1 MDHDYNLKDLSPDDI
16 YELLPYVVR
25 AQDPGII
32 HTFFKAL
39 SEQHNFLVGRLREM
53 PRSQDPTKTG
63 RFTPEGL
70 GEDSVLFQ
78 EWLVLKRL
86 PSRSST
92 QELRVQALALLVP
105 ASIAAF
111 TREQMLLRLLAG
123 VVGETLESGL
133 PDFALRPLLATAIQR
148 HHIKGGSVSFE
159 LLGRILGVFE
169 LKVSELWT
177 RFSIRNPSDP
187 TDPANDGDFSPN
199 PDQYPYWPRAD
210 KYGGPDDRQ
219 WPQGSEGYDPFVLD
233 DDGTATI
240 TFDQLVV
247 NRRSSRYYL
256 AVVNDKNPFVNFL
269 GEVMVKLQPGTYTL
283 VGGTDSKRAQVSL
296 PYRDGSGSV
305 SLQAITTGNYGNQ
318 ISVTVLNEA
327 SGAQKMIVDGP
338 KSKIKFK
345 SSVFDLVFG
354 VDANTFYSL
363 LPAIPVERVEDATP
377 LDVPTDRTPPDYPVT
392 GTVVGS
398 RIKSDP
404 TLHYQMDLDGFND
417 AMTVLRNL
425 VEELRPLTRTIR
437 RKSLGLVLS
446 SFVRYAPSCALLSVV
461 LQSSDGSFW
470 KLQVSQGVIS
480 WIATEEAATT
490 VPIQFDHGIG
500 QWFQWSYSPSGFVTL
515 PLTQGFNSNLS
526 ESIVFLRDGGGF
538 VYLEDG
544 ALKNAGTYSRITDTI
559 HGDGTPDEEFL
570 APGYNE
576 VSDKPTAD
584 SAQYMSGDAVYV
596 GAVPPCLL
604 FQTVPEDDLQPI
616 RSLADPDKFH
626 VGAHF
631 GTELRTD
638 GDLSMNWH
646 YDANGEM
653 VGADLRTRHAGI
665 NTDVIEPVPTGD
677 EIAEDGLSYGYP
689 IQFLDYH
696 GKYITRDRVTN
707 APVYYEYT
715 EDSPNA
721 DTGGTLLAPVSLAS
735 MDGPVEGGEVPAGWV
750 DEDSIDAG
758 QWDPYTT
765 DAWRRWRFMEF
776 VPTGVPTGLSNASG
790 KLRID
795 GIDGSGFAMGSTVLL
810 EGTSYVPYN
819 GAHPVIAVST
829 TSVTLGVNYS
839 SAATGGVVWHRQELV
854 KPEGLEAFKLTLRG
868 DPGAAPGLS
877 CTWRLW
883 RSLSGVPEIM
893 DTGTLSPGATL
904 ANSYGFAADFIW
916 IETTGLLG
924 GSGEFEFEEM
934 PTLVRTGV
942 LAAKGNE
949 RDTLQIIITNPGEYW
964 WQYGQGG
971 ADPNSLDPLLGGE
984 KWWRGG
990 NFRSE
995 WAGAYIGRGTN
1006 IPDELILSEAS

>member
-1 MDHDYNLKDLSPDDI
+1 MEHDYNLKDLSPDDI

-25 AQDPGII
+25 AQDPGVI

-39 SEQHNFLVGRLREM
+39 SAQHNFLVGKLREM

-63 RFTPEGL
+63 RFTPESL
-70 GEDSVLFQ
+70 GEDSILFQ
-78 EWLVLKRL
+78 EWLLLKRL

-92 QELRVQALALLVP
+92 QELRIAALALIVP
-105 ASIAAF
+105 ASIAAHL
-111 TREQMLLRLLAG
+111 REQMLLRLLAG

-199 PDQYPYWPRAD
+199 PDEYPYWPRAD
-210 KYGGPDDRQ
+210 KYEGPDDRQ
-219 WPQGSEGYDPFVLD
+219 WPQGSENYDPFVLD
-233 DDGTATI
+233 DGGRATI
-240 TFDQLVV
+240 EFNQLVL

-269 GEVMVKLQPGTYTL
+269 GEVSVRLQPGTYTL
-283 VGGTDSKRAQVSL
+283 TGGTDSKRAQVPI
-296 PYRDGSGSV
+296 PYQDGSGRV

-318 ISVTVLNEA
+318 ISVTILNES
-327 SGAQKMIVDGP
+327 SGAQKIVVDGP
-338 KSKIKFK
+338 QSKIKFK

-363 LPAIPVERVEDATP
+363 LPAIPVERVDDVTA
-377 LDVPTDRTPPDYPVT
+377 LDVPTDRTPPDYPIT

-398 RIKSDP
+398 TIKSDP
-404 TLHYQMDLDGFND
+404 AIHYQMDLDGFND

-461 LQSSDGSFW
+461 LQGSSGGHW
-470 KLQVSQGVIS
+470 KLQVVQRVVS
-480 WIATEEAATT
+480 WVETSDALTT
-490 VPIQFDHGIG
+490 VPVQFDHGTG
-500 QWFQWSYSPSGFVTL
+500 LWSQWSYGPNGFIPL

-526 ESIVFLRDGGGF
+526 ESIVFIQGGGGF
-538 VYLEDG
+538 IYLEDG
-544 ALKNAGTYSRITDTI
+544 ALHNAGTYSRITDTI
-559 HGDGTPDEEFL
+559 HGDGTPDESIL
-570 APGYNE
+570 SPGYNE

-584 SAQYMSGDAVYV
+584 SAQFMSDDAVYT
-596 GAVPPCLL
+596 GTPPPCLL

-616 RSLADPDKFH
+616 RSLADADKYH
-626 VGAHF
+626 VAAHF
-631 GTELRTD
+631 GTELRSD

-677 EIAEDGLSYGYP
+677 VTAEDGLTFGYP

-696 GKYITRDRVTN
+696 GKYVTRDRVTG
-707 APVYYEYT
+707 APVWYEYT
-715 EDSPNA
+715 EDAPNV
-721 DTGGTLLAPVSLAS
+721 DVGPVLEGPYSLAAL
-735 MDGPVEGGEVPAGWV
+735 DGPVEGGEAPAGWV
-750 DEDSIDAG
+750 EEDSLDAG
-758 QWDPYTT
+758 LWDPTT
-765 DAWRRWRFMEF
+765 TEAWRRWRFLEM
-776 VPTGVPTGLSNASG
+776 VPTADVGTLSNASG
-790 KLRID
+790 KLQIN
-795 GIDGSGFAMGSTVLL
+795 GISGEGFAIGALIVL
-810 EGTSYVPYN
+810 EGTSHSAYN
-819 GAHPVIAVST
+819 GVHPVIATTT
-829 TSVTLGVNYS
+829 TSITLGTNYS
-839 SAATGGVVWHRQELV
+839 SASTGGTVWHRQEPIR
-854 KPEGLEAFKLTLRG
+854 PEGSDAFRLTLRG
-868 DPGAAPGLS
+868 NADAPPAHS
-877 CTWRLW
+877 SNWRLW
-883 RSLSGVPEIM
+883 RSVSGVPEIM
-893 DTGTLSPGATL
+893 DQGTLSPKATL
-904 ANSYGFAADFIW
+904 IGSYEFAADLVW
-916 IETTGLLG
+916 VETNGPLA
-924 GSGEFEFEEM
+924 GSGEFEFTTV
-934 PTLVRTGV
+934 PTLVRDGV

-949 RDTLQIIITNPGEYW
+949 RDTLQIIITDPGQYW

-971 ADPNSLDPLLGGE
+971 SDPESLDALPGGE

-995 WAGAYIGRGTN
+995 WEGTYIGRGLG
-1006 IPDELILSEAS
+1006 IPDELVLTEV